1 MQDTTTKPITGQG
14 TSEGPPEQQERSC
27 ADDAEAAQGCSDGMG
42 GKAEAGVGKME
53 QATYGESNSGAAA
66 EPTSDCSD
74 CKDAASAGK
83 KGNDPS
89 SHEQP
94 QSCATAHLGQQCGDT
109 AFGPGQASPGNGGPP
124 SQPCHSFPGP
134 GAPYGQPFPGPGAPY
149 GQPFPGPGAPYG
161 QPFPGPGA
169 NPGQPFAGCGT
180 YPGQPFPGPGAP
192 YGQPFPGP
200 GAHPGQA
207 FPGPG
212 MQPGQPH
219 SSCGGQQGAPFPGY
233 GGQASQGGGMPGS
246 HPAYGQGCHEC
257 GQPLPGNNT
266 GQCGCGGHGGYPG
279 PAGSVQPKHLENQYG
294 QFFGLVNDM
303 VNGDADPSRLASFL
317 ESLDTQFWKGTA
329 VGAVA
334 TLFLTSDT
342 VKGMVEGGLSSLFGI
357 FGGGPGKDDASSDE

>member
-1 MQDTTTKPITGQG
+1 MQDMTTKPITGQG
-14 TSEGPPEQQERSC
+14 TPEGPPQHQGSSC
-27 ADDAEAAQGCSDGMG
+27 AEDAEAAQGCADGMG
-42 GKAEAGVGKME
+42 GSAEGGVRKME
-53 QATYGESNSGAAA
+53 QATYGESNPGHAA
-66 EPTSDCSD
+66 EQASDCSD

-83 KGNDPS
+83 KGNDPN

-94 QSCATAHLGQQCGDT
+94 QSCATAHPGQQCGD
-109 AFGPGQASPGNGGPP
+109 AVFGPGQAPPVNGGPP

-134 GAPYGQPFPGPGAPY
+134 GAPYVQPFPGPGAHPGQPFPGPGAPY
-149 GQPFPGPGAPYG
+149 GQPS
-161 QPFPGPGA
+161 
-169 NPGQPFAGCGT
+169 AGCGT
-180 YPGQPFPGPGAP
+180 HPGQPFPGPGAP

-219 SSCGGQQGAPFPGY
+219 SSCGGQQGPPSPGY
-233 GGQASQGGGMPGS
+233 WGQPLQGGGMPGS
-246 HPAYGQGCHEC
+246 HPAHGRGCREY
-257 GQPLPGNNT
+257 GQPLPGNNI

-279 PAGSVQPKHLENQYG
+279 PAGSVQPKHLENQHG
-294 QFFGLVNDM
+294 QLFGLVNDM

-317 ESLDTQFWKGTA
+317 ESLDTQFWKGAT

-334 TLFLTSDT
+334 TLLLTSDT
-342 VKGMVEGGLSSLFGI
+342 VKGMVAGGLSSLFGI